1 MSDFLDD
8 LEHQAII
15 EELKAEERLGLSPYW
30 FTTGPVKKQ
39 TIIWVTKDGE
49 NINIKDMTSIHLQL
63 SIAKCKRDNWTVAA
77 IPYLE
82 ADLLSRNT

>member
-15 EELKAEERLGLSPYW
+15 EKTKAEERLGLSPYW
-30 FTTGPVKKQ
+30 FTTGPAKEKI
-39 TIIWVTKDGE
+39 IIWVTKDGE
-49 NINIKDMTSIHLQL
+49 NITIQDMTSIHLQL
-63 SIAKCKRDNWTVAA
+63 SIAKCKRDNWRIEA

-82 ADLLSRNT
+82 AELLSRNT

>member
-15 EELKAEERLGLSPYW
+15 EETKAEERLGLSPYW
-30 FTTGPVKKQ
+30 FTTGPVKKK
-39 TIIWVTKDGE
+39 TIIWVTRDGTH
-49 NINIKDMTSIHLQL
+49 INIQDMTYNHLQL
-63 SIAKCKRDNWTVAA
+63 SIAKCKRDNWRVEA

-82 ADLLSRNT
+82 AELISRNT